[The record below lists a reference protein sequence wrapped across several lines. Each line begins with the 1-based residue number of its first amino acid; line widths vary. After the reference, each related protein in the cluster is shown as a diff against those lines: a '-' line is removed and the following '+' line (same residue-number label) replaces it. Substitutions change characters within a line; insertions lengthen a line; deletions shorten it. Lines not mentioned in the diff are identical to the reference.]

1 VRSPPQLPD
10 REAAEALRLLGVHVD
25 PLDQRTLRAFPRERT
40 EAHDRVFVPLK
51 DGLDRALRSVAR
63 PARHPVALGEGSQRV
78 AEEHTLNAP
87 VDDQPAPDHGDRL
100 RALSEPAPPIRRNTI
115 LLAASLAANSAM
127 LQLSAAVATLTVV
140 LVVGVKGL
148 VGLGPAIVLGTG
160 ALFALPAGRAMDRFG
175 RIPVLV
181 AGFALGIVGGVLA
194 AVGAGLDLAVP
205 VLVGLVCVGAA
216 SATAL
221 LARTAAGDM
230 YPPSRRARGISYV
243 LFGAVFGAILGPAV
257 FSPLLA
263 DRELDADALVLPW
276 IAAAGFMVL
285 GLVLVAAVRPDPRR
299 IARMIGAPE
308 RGEVVGV
315 AAPLAEILRRP
326 GVLPALLAALASFAV
341 MVGIMTLTGVVV
353 VEQGHPARVVFP
365 IIGAHVIGMYA
376 LVIVVGGLID
386 RIGRTR
392 ALVGGLLVMAVSA
405 VSLLWVT
412 SVGAFAFTLFA
423 LGLGWSFSF
432 VAATAQLADA
442 TAPAERGRL
451 LGFNDLL
458 AGLTGAGLSLL
469 GGYALHAIGVAAL
482 GVGGL
487 LLVLAPA
494 GWIVRYSLRLRALG
508 LAPSRAD

>member
-1 VRSPPQLPD
+1 MTELP
-10 REAAEALRLLGVHVD
+10 V
-25 PLDQRTLRAFPRERT
+25 
-40 EAHDRVFVPLK
+40 
-51 DGLDRALRSVAR
+51 
-63 PARHPVALGEGSQRV
+63 
-78 AEEHTLNAP
+78 
-87 VDDQPAPDHGDRL
+87 
-100 RALSEPAPPIRRNTI
+100 RRNTI
-115 LLAASLAANSAM
+115 LLSASLAANSAM

-140 LVVGVKGL
+140 LVVGVRSL

-160 ALFALPAGRAMDRFG
+160 ALSALPAGRAMDRFG
-175 RIPVLV
+175 RVPVLV
-181 AGFALGIVGGVLA
+181 TGFALGIAGGILA
-194 AVGAGLDLAVP
+194 AVGAQFDLAVP
-205 VLVGLVCVGAA
+205 VLVGLVFVGAA

-230 YPPSRRARGISYV
+230 YPPSRRARGISFV

-263 DRELDADALVLPW
+263 NKDLDADALVLPW
-276 IAAAGFMVL
+276 LAAAGFMLL
-285 GLVLVAAVRPDPRR
+285 GLLLVAAVRPDPSR
-299 IARMIGAPE
+299 IARLIGSAGGTPDP
-308 RGEVVGV
+308 GE
-315 AAPLAEILRRP
+315 AAPLGEILRRP
-326 GVLPALLAALASFAV
+326 GVLPALVAALASFAV

-353 VEQGHPARVVFP
+353 VEEGHEARVVFP

-458 AGLTGAGLSLL
+458 AGL
-469 GGYALHAIGVAAL
+469 
-482 GVGGL
+482 
-487 LLVLAPA
+487 
-494 GWIVRYSLRLRALG
+494 
-508 LAPSRAD
+508 

>member
-1 VRSPPQLPD
+1 M
-10 REAAEALRLLGVHVD
+10 
-25 PLDQRTLRAFPRERT
+25 TER
-40 EAHDRVFVPLK
+40 
-51 DGLDRALRSVAR
+51 
-63 PARHPVALGEGSQRV
+63 
-78 AEEHTLNAP
+78 
-87 VDDQPAPDHGDRL
+87 
-100 RALSEPAPPIRRNTI
+100 APPVRRNTI

-175 RIPVLV
+175 RVPVLIT
-181 AGFALGIVGGVLA
+181 GFALGVVGGLLA
-194 AVGAGLDLAVP
+194 AAGAGFDLALP
-205 VLVGLVCVGAA
+205 VVVGLVCVGAA

-230 YPPSRRARGISYV
+230 YPASRRARGISFV

-263 DRELDADALVLPW
+263 GKDLDADALVLPW
-276 IAAAGFMVL
+276 LAASAFMLV
-285 GLVLVAAVRPDPRR
+285 GLVLVASVRPDPSR
-299 IARMIGAPE
+299 IARMIGAADGAGDDEP
-308 RGEVVGV
+308 
-315 AAPLAEILRRP
+315 AAPLSEIVRRP
-326 GVLPALLAALASFAV
+326 GVLPSMLAALASFAV
-341 MVGIMTLTGVVV
+341 MVAIMTLTGVVV

-386 RIGRTR
+386 RVGRIR
-392 ALVGGLLVMAVSA
+392 ALVSGLLVMAASA
-405 VSLLWVT
+405 ISLLWVT
-412 SVGAFAFTLFA
+412 SVAAFAFTLFA
-423 LGLGWSFSF
+423 LGIGWSFSF
-432 VAATAQLADA
+432 VAATAQLADC
-442 TAPAERGRL
+442 TKPSERGRL

-469 GGYALHAIGVAAL
+469 GGYALDAIGVAAL

-494 GWIVRYSLRLRALG
+494 GWIVRYSLRVRALG
-508 LAPSRAD
+508 LAPSSAE

>member
-1 VRSPPQLPD
+1 M
-10 REAAEALRLLGVHVD
+10 A
-25 PLDQRTLRAFPRERT
+25 
-40 EAHDRVFVPLK
+40 
-51 DGLDRALRSVAR
+51 
-63 PARHPVALGEGSQRV
+63 
-78 AEEHTLNAP
+78 
-87 VDDQPAPDHGDRL
+87 
-100 RALSEPAPPIRRNTI
+100 EPAPPIRRNTI

-140 LVVGVKGL
+140 LVVGVHSL

-181 AGFALGIVGGVLA
+181 AGFSLGVVGGVLA
-194 AVGAGLDLAVP
+194 AVGAGYDLAAP
-205 VLVGLVCVGAA
+205 VVIGLVCVGAA

-230 YPPSRRARGISYV
+230 YPASRRARGISFV

-263 DRELDADALVLPW
+263 SKDLDANALVLPW
-276 IAAAGFMVL
+276 LAAAAFMLL
-285 GLVLVAAVRPDPRR
+285 GLFLVAAVRPDPSR
-299 IARMIGAPE
+299 IARLIGSAEGAPDA
-308 RGEVVGV
+308 GE
-315 AAPLAEILRRP
+315 AAPLREILRRP
-326 GVLPALLAALASFAV
+326 GVLPSLIAALASFAV

-353 VEQGHPARVVFP
+353 VEQGHEARVVFP

-386 RIGRTR
+386 RVGRSR
-392 ALVGGLLVMAVSA
+392 ALVGGLLVMAISA
-405 VSLLWVT
+405 ISLLWVS
-412 SVGAFAFTLFA
+412 SVAAFAFTLFA

-442 TAPAERGRL
+442 TKPVERGRL

-469 GGYALHAIGVAAL
+469 GGFALDAIGVSAL

-508 LAPSRAD
+508 LAPSGAD

>member
-1 VRSPPQLPD
+1 M
-10 REAAEALRLLGVHVD
+10 
-25 PLDQRTLRAFPRERT
+25 T
-40 EAHDRVFVPLK
+40 
-51 DGLDRALRSVAR
+51 
-63 PARHPVALGEGSQRV
+63 
-78 AEEHTLNAP
+78 
-87 VDDQPAPDHGDRL
+87 
-100 RALSEPAPPIRRNTI
+100 EPAPPVRRNTI

-175 RIPVLV
+175 RVPVLIT
-181 AGFALGIVGGVLA
+181 GFALGVVGGLLA
-194 AVGAGLDLAVP
+194 AAGVGFDLAFP
-205 VLVGLVCVGAA
+205 VLIGLVCVGAA

-230 YPPSRRARGISYV
+230 YPPSRRARGISFV

-263 DRELDADALVLPW
+263 GKDLDADALVVPW
-276 IAAAGFMVL
+276 LAASAFMLV
-285 GLVLVAAVRPDPRR
+285 GLVLVASVRPDPSR
-299 IARMIGAPE
+299 IARMIGTADGAQDDAP
-308 RGEVVGV
+308 
-315 AAPLAEILRRP
+315 AAPLSEIVRRP
-326 GVLPALLAALASFAV
+326 GVLPSMLAAIASFAV

-376 LVIVVGGLID
+376 LVIVIGGLID
-386 RIGRTR
+386 RIGRIR
-392 ALVGGLLVMAVSA
+392 ALVSGLLVMAASA
-405 VSLLWVT
+405 ISLLWVT
-412 SVGAFAFTLFA
+412 SVAAFAFTLFA
-423 LGLGWSFSF
+423 LGIGWSFSF
-432 VAATAQLADA
+432 VAATAQLADC
-442 TAPAERGRL
+442 TKPSERGRL

-469 GGYALHAIGVAAL
+469 GGYALDAIGVAAL

-494 GWIVRYSLRLRALG
+494 GWIVRYSLRIRALG
-508 LAPSRAD
+508 LAPSSAE